1 MSDFEWTP
9 NLTWALVA
17 VGALVTIAVVSIM
30 GRSSRH
36 SEARDMVRAAAD
48 WAATSEQDA
57 NPVAAVAH
65 SAYAAAYLDAARKL
79 DSIHNIESACGV
91 DYEELRQTIRGVQA
105 RSLNSL
111 RRACPAVAGL
121 VQSKASIFAASV

>member
-17 VGALVTIAVVSIM
+17 VGALVAIAVVSVM
-30 GRSSRH
+30 GRSSRF

-48 WAATSEQDA
+48 WAATAEQDA
-57 NPVAAVAH
+57 NPVSAIAH
-65 SAYAAAYLDAARKL
+65 AAYAAAYLDAARKL
-79 DSIHNIESACGV
+79 ESVPNIESACGV

-105 RSLNSL
+105 RSLQSL
-111 RRACPAVAGL
+111 RKVCPALAGIL
-121 VQSKASIFAASV
+121 QSKASIFSASV